1 VLKNYLKI
9 AWRNILRHK
18 AFSAINMIGLA
29 IGMAC
34 CMLIL
39 FWVRDELGYDRF
51 HRNSDRIFRVV
62 SDWTKNNWDGM
73 PGTPSP
79 LAPAVQEQ
87 LPEVESS
94 ARFSWHDRK
103 VFRYKEKAFYE
114 DRGIIVDPSFFKIF
128 TFPLLKGEWETAFTG
143 PADIVITETM
153 AAKYFGGDEPLG
165 KAFEVEGDSWVV
177 RGVLKAVP
185 RHSTFQFDFASS
197 FQFIDKLSGF
207 STHWGAFN
215 FSTLL
220 LLAEGA
226 DASVLGQKLTDIGL
240 KNGSPQVKDGARFRA
255 QPLKE
260 VHLDATPYRIAALD
274 VGDAKYVYLFS
285 AVAVFVLLIACIN
298 FVNLSTARSGIRAKE
313 VGLRKT
319 VGAMRSEIVRQF
331 FCESFLLVAAAALIA
346 LALVRLLVPA
356 FSSLSGKSL
365 GLDLLRPEYLAG
377 LAAVTLATGLAAG
390 FYPALV
396 LSAFRPGRVLKGEI
410 HPAGRGAAFRKVLVV
425 FQFSL
430 SIILLVSTV
439 VVVRQFRFMRNAKLG
454 FDKDNV
460 VQIPVKENIGKSYE
474 AVRARLLQDPA
485 VLAVTGQGYS
495 FAETTN
501 RSSGNFDWEGR
512 DPDNDIDMI
521 YTGVE
526 FGFFEAL
533 NMTITDGR
541 AFSKDHPSDA
551 REAVVLN
558 EQAIREMGIKEPV
571 GKWLSV
577 SRDRKGTIIG
587 VAKDVR
593 FRSFHHKVEPCLFYI
608 TDLAEAADTGL
619 VLIRIDGSRTR
630 EALAHIRRVWSE
642 FNTVSPFEFRFLDET
657 YERLY
662 GAERRM
668 SRVFTVFAGL
678 AVLIA
683 CLGLLGLA
691 SFMAER
697 RTKEIGIRKVLG
709 ASAGG
714 IVIMISS
721 QLTRWVLAANI
732 IAWPAA
738 YFAMNKLLRVYAY
751 RISLGWPLFVLPSLA
766 AFVLACLTVGSQ
778 SLRTARANP
787 AKALRY
793 E

>member
-1 VLKNYLKI
+1 VFKNNLKI

-18 AFSAINMIGLA
+18 TFSAINVTGLA

-34 CMLIL
+34 CLLIL
-39 FWVRDELGYDRF
+39 FWVQDELSYDKF
-51 HRNSDRIFRVV
+51 HRNSGRIFRIV

-79 LAPAVQEQ
+79 LAPAIQEQ
-87 LPEVESS
+87 LPEVESA
-94 ARFSWHDRK
+94 ARFSWHNRK

-128 TFPLLKGEWETAFTG
+128 SFPLLQGDWETAFTG

-153 AAKYFGGDEPLG
+153 AAKYFGDDEPLG
-165 KAFEVEGDSWVV
+165 KAFEVEGNFWVV
-177 RGVLKAVP
+177 RGVLEAVP
-185 RHSTFQFDFASS
+185 PNSTFRFDFASS
-197 FQFIDKLSGF
+197 FQFIDKLSEF

-215 FSTLL
+215 FCTFLL
-220 LLAEGA
+220 LREGA
-226 DASVLGQKLTDIGL
+226 DASSLGQKITDIGL
-240 KNGSPQVKDGARFRA
+240 KNESPQVKGGVRFRA
-255 QPLKE
+255 QPMKE
-260 VHLDATPYRIAALD
+260 VHLDATPYQIVMLD
-274 VGDAKYVYLFS
+274 VGDSKYVYLFS
-285 AVAVFVLLIACIN
+285 VIAAFVLLIACIN
-298 FVNLSTARSGIRAKE
+298 FVNLSTARSGLRAKE

-319 VGAMRSEIVRQF
+319 IGAMREEIVRQF
-331 FCESFLLVAAAALIA
+331 FGESFLLVSAAALIA
-346 LALVRLLVPA
+346 LVLVRLLVPA
-356 FSSLSGKSL
+356 FNSLSGKSL
-365 GLDLLRPEYLAG
+365 SLDLLRPEYLGG
-377 LAAVTLATGLAAG
+377 LAAIILVTGLAAG

-396 LSAFRPGRVLKGEI
+396 LSAFRPGRVLKGDF
-410 HPAGRGAAFRKVLVV
+410 HSGRKGAAFRKILVA

-439 VVVRQFRFMRNAKLG
+439 VVVRQFRYIRNAKLG

-460 VQIPVKENIGKSYE
+460 VQIPVKENIGKNYE
-474 AVRARLLQDPA
+474 AVKARLLQDPA

-495 FAETTN
+495 FAETTS
-501 RSSGNFDWEGR
+501 RSSGNFDWDGR
-512 DPDNDIDMI
+512 DPNNTIDMI

-526 FGFFEAL
+526 FGFFEAM
-533 NMTITDGR
+533 NMTIVAGR

-551 REAVVLN
+551 REAFILN
-558 EQAIREMGIKEPV
+558 EQAIREMGIKDPV
-571 GKWLSV
+571 GKWFSV
-577 SRDRKGTIIG
+577 SRNQKGTIIG

-593 FRSFHHKVEPCLFYI
+593 FRSFHHKVEPQIFYI
-608 TDLAEAADTGL
+608 TNLADATDMGL
-619 VLIRIDGSRTR
+619 VLVRIDGNRTR
-630 EALAHIRRVWSE
+630 EALAHIQRVWRD

-657 YERLY
+657 YDRLY

-678 AVLIA
+678 AVFIA
-683 CLGLLGLA
+683 CLGLVGLA

-721 QLTRWVLAANI
+721 QLTKWVLAANI
-732 IAWPAA
+732 IAWPLA
-738 YFAMNKLLRVYAY
+738 YFAMNKLLQVYAY
-751 RISLGWPLFVLPSLA
+751 RISLNWLLFALPSLA
-766 AFVLACLTVGSQ
+766 AFVLACLTVGFQ

-787 AKALRY
+787 ANALRY

>member
-1 VLKNYLKI
+1 MFKNYLKI
-9 AWRNILRHK
+9 ACRNIIKHK
-18 AFSAINMIGLA
+18 AFSAINVTGLA
-29 IGMAC
+29 LGMAC
-34 CMLIL
+34 CLLIL
-39 FWVRDELGYDRF
+39 FWVQDELSYDTF
-51 HRNSDRIFRVV
+51 HQNSGRIFRIV
-62 SDWTKNNWDGM
+62 SDWPKNNWDGM

-87 LPEVESS
+87 LPEVESA
-94 ARFSWHDRK
+94 ARFSWHNRK

-114 DRGIIVDPSFFKIF
+114 DLGIIVDPSFFKIF
-128 TFPLLKGEWETAFTG
+128 SFPLLKGDWETAFTG

-153 AAKYFGGDEPLG
+153 AAKYFGDEEPMG
-165 KAFEVEGDSWVV
+165 KVFEVEGRSCVV

-185 RHSTFQFDFASS
+185 RNSTFQFDFASS
-197 FQFIDKLSGF
+197 FQFIDKLSEF

-215 FSTLL
+215 FCTFLL
-220 LLAEGA
+220 LREGV
-226 DASVLGQKLTDIGL
+226 DASSLGQKITDIGF
-240 KNGSPQVKDGARFRA
+240 KNESPQVKDGVHFRT
-255 QPLKE
+255 QPMKE
-260 VHLDATPYRIAALD
+260 VHLDATPYQIAMLD

-285 AVAVFVLLIACIN
+285 AIAFFVLLIACIN
-298 FVNLSTARSGIRAKE
+298 FMNLSTARSGLRAKE

-319 VGAMRSEIVRQF
+319 IGAMRGEIIRQF
-331 FCESFLLVAAAALIA
+331 FGESFLLVSAAALIS
-346 LALVRLLVPA
+346 LVLVTLLIPA
-356 FSSLSGKSL
+356 FNSLSGKSL
-365 GLDLLRPEYLAG
+365 SFDLLRPAYLAG
-377 LAAVTLATGLAAG
+377 LAAIILVTGLLAG

-396 LSAFRPGRVLKGEI
+396 LSAFRPGKVLKADFHSGKK
-410 HPAGRGAAFRKVLVV
+410 GGAFRKILVV

-439 VVVRQFRFMRNAKLG
+439 VIVQQFRYMRNAKLG

-460 VQIPVKENIGKSYE
+460 VQIPVKENIGKDYE
-474 AVRARLLQDPA
+474 AVKARLLQNPA

-512 DPDNDIDMI
+512 DSDHNIDMI

-526 FGFFEAL
+526 FGFFEAMK
-533 NMTITDGR
+533 MTIIEGR
-541 AFSKDHPSDA
+541 AFSKDYSSDA
-551 REAVVLN
+551 REAFILN
-558 EQAIREMGIKEPV
+558 EQAIRKMGIKEPV

-577 SRDRKGTIIG
+577 SRDWKGTIIG
-587 VAKDVR
+587 VAKDAQ
-593 FRSFHHKVEPCLFYI
+593 FRSFRHNVEPCIFYI
-608 TDLAEAADTGL
+608 TNLAAATDEGL
-619 VLIRIDGSRTR
+619 VLVKFEGSRTR
-630 EALAHIRRVWSE
+630 EALAHIQRVWSE

-657 YERLY
+657 YDRLY
-662 GAERRM
+662 RDERRM
-668 SRVFTVFAGL
+668 SRVFTVFSGL
-678 AVLIA
+678 AVFIA

-691 SFMAER
+691 SFTAER

-732 IAWPAA
+732 IAWPVA
-738 YFAMNKLLRVYAY
+738 YLAMNKLLQVYAY
-751 RISLGWPLFVLPSLA
+751 RVSLNWPLFALPSLA
-766 AFVLACLTVGSQ
+766 AFFLACLTVGFQ

-787 AKALRY
+787 ANALRY

>member
-1 VLKNYLKI
+1 VFKNYLKI
-9 AWRNILRHK
+9 ACRNIIKHK
-18 AFSAINMIGLA
+18 AFSAINVTGLA
-29 IGMAC
+29 LGMAC
-34 CMLIL
+34 CLLIL
-39 FWVRDELGYDRF
+39 FWVQDELSYDTF
-51 HRNSDRIFRVV
+51 HQNSGRIFRIV
-62 SDWTKNNWDGM
+62 SDWPKNNWDGM

-87 LPEVESS
+87 LPEVESA
-94 ARFSWHDRK
+94 ARFSWHNRK

-114 DRGIIVDPSFFKIF
+114 DLGIIVDPSFFKIF
-128 TFPLLKGEWETAFTG
+128 SFPLLKGDWETAFTG

-153 AAKYFGGDEPLG
+153 AAKYFGDEEPMG
-165 KAFEVEGDSWVV
+165 KVFEVEGRSCVV

-185 RHSTFQFDFASS
+185 RNSTFQFDFASS
-197 FQFIDKLSGF
+197 FQFIDKLSEF

-215 FSTLL
+215 FCTFLL
-220 LLAEGA
+220 LREGV
-226 DASVLGQKLTDIGL
+226 DASSLGQKITDIGF
-240 KNGSPQVKDGARFRA
+240 KNESPQVKDGVHFRT
-255 QPLKE
+255 QPMKE
-260 VHLDATPYRIAALD
+260 VHLDATPYQIAMLD

-285 AVAVFVLLIACIN
+285 AIAFFVLLIACIN
-298 FVNLSTARSGIRAKE
+298 FMNLSTARSGLRAKE

-319 VGAMRSEIVRQF
+319 IGAMRGEIIRQF
-331 FCESFLLVAAAALIA
+331 FGESFLLVSAAALIS
-346 LALVRLLVPA
+346 LVLVTLLIPA
-356 FSSLSGKSL
+356 FNSLSGKSL
-365 GLDLLRPEYLAG
+365 SFDLLRPAYLAG
-377 LAAVTLATGLAAG
+377 LAAIILVTGLLAG

-396 LSAFRPGRVLKGEI
+396 LSAFRPGKVLKADFHSGKK
-410 HPAGRGAAFRKVLVV
+410 GGAFRKILVV

-439 VVVRQFRFMRNAKLG
+439 VIVQQFRYMRNAKLG

-460 VQIPVKENIGKSYE
+460 VQIPVKENIGKDYE
-474 AVRARLLQDPA
+474 AVKARLLQNPA

-512 DPDNDIDMI
+512 DSDHNIDMI

-526 FGFFEAL
+526 FGFFEAMK
-533 NMTITDGR
+533 MTIIEGR
-541 AFSKDHPSDA
+541 AFSKDYSSDA
-551 REAVVLN
+551 REAFILN
-558 EQAIREMGIKEPV
+558 EQAIRKMGIKEPV

-577 SRDRKGTIIG
+577 SRDWKGTIIG
-587 VAKDVR
+587 VAKDAQ
-593 FRSFHHKVEPCLFYI
+593 FRSFRHNVEPCIFYI
-608 TDLAEAADTGL
+608 TNLAAATDEGL
-619 VLIRIDGSRTR
+619 VLVKIEGSRTR
-630 EALAHIRRVWSE
+630 EALAHIQRVWSE

-657 YERLY
+657 YDRLY
-662 GAERRM
+662 RDERRM
-668 SRVFTVFAGL
+668 SRVFTVFSGL
-678 AVLIA
+678 AVFIA

-691 SFMAER
+691 SFTAER

-732 IAWPAA
+732 IAWPVA
-738 YFAMNKLLRVYAY
+738 YLAMNKLLQVYAY
-751 RISLGWPLFVLPSLA
+751 RVSLNWPLFALPSLA
-766 AFVLACLTVGSQ
+766 AFFLACLTVGFQ

-787 AKALRY
+787 ANALRY